1 MVKRILGI
9 LHSAKDLSKAAVRG
23 ALQSSGTAAL
33 YLCTSTL
40 LAAILTIAYLNYAWE
55 IDKQQWYRAYAIL
68 QGIELDEIHQAEQDR
83 AADIYYERVLATRA
97 ERLRD
102 EEFQDIRQAVFSQPP
117 PPEEPGPAPPA
128 EPNDAERIG
137 AYDRRLAADRARAQS
152 EGLLEQTQLIE
163 NMPPFQAKEVIRNLW
178 QENPQR
184 VLQMLSGME
193 ERSRQRILYAMDESD
208 DEELKDLCEI
218 LQRIGDGEP
227 MLSTIER
234 AANEP

>member
-1 MVKRILGI
+1 
-9 LHSAKDLSKAAVRG
+9 
-23 ALQSSGTAAL
+23 
-33 YLCTSTL
+33 
-40 LAAILTIAYLNYAWE
+40 
-55 IDKQQWYRAYAIL
+55 
-68 QGIELDEIHQAEQDR
+68 
-83 AADIYYERVLATRA
+83 
-97 ERLRD
+97 
-102 EEFQDIRQAVFSQPP
+102 
-117 PPEEPGPAPPA
+117 
-128 EPNDAERIG
+128 
-137 AYDRRLAADRARAQS
+137 
-152 EGLLEQTQLIE
+152 
-163 NMPPFQAKEVIRNLW
+163 MPPFQAKEVIRNLW